1 MWVSVMGFNLSKKTS
16 ILFLRLFVS
25 VSLILLILQKIDF
38 ETFFQTIKSV
48 NVPILFSGVLISILG
63 MCVASYRWCR
73 IIRHTAINTI
83 STFSCVK
90 IYFIGLFYNTIL
102 PSSIGGDISKWYYL
116 SVKTSKKKL
125 SFLSV
130 ISDRMIGLMS
140 LIFIFFCSALGIRIL
155 LPDYNLRLIK
165 LIEKIELWII
175 LFLVC
180 LGVSLYIIKI
190 LGDRTGIKKGVK
202 ENNYLSRVI
211 GIYDLLQALATNRGL
226 VIFSFLLSLLS
237 HFLIILSS
245 FIISRSIQIDL
256 GFLYFLLFIPIII
269 FVTLLPISIGGLG
282 VRESGYVLLF
292 SQVGLDA
299 NFAISLSFLVFFSN
313 ILRGLLGGFFL
324 LYNSKRM

>member
-1 MWVSVMGFNLSKKTS
+1 M
-16 ILFLRLFVS
+16 
-25 VSLILLILQKIDF
+25 
-38 ETFFQTIKSV
+38 
-48 NVPILFSGVLISILG
+48 
-63 MCVASYRWCR
+63 
-73 IIRHTAINTI
+73 
-83 STFSCVK
+83 
-90 IYFIGLFYNTIL
+90 
-102 PSSIGGDISKWYYL
+102 
-116 SVKTSKKKL
+116 
-125 SFLSV
+125 
-130 ISDRMIGLMS
+130 
-140 LIFIFFCSALGIRIL
+140 
-155 LPDYNLRLIK
+155 
-165 LIEKIELWII
+165 
-175 LFLVC
+175 
-180 LGVSLYIIKI
+180 
-190 LGDRTGIKKGVK
+190 K

-269 FVTLLPISIGGLG
+269 FVTFLPISIGGLG